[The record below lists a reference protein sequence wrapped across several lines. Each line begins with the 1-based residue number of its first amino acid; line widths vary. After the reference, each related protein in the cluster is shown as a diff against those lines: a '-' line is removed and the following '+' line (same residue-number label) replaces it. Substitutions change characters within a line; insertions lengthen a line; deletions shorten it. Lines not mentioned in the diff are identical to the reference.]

1 MLKKVNTQTIIV
13 FLISG
18 IVSIVGGFVIQEYDN
33 KYRNFSVI
41 EAPLGEEIEN
51 NTIEDL
57 IGSGEEKIYI
67 DINTNNALELE
78 KLEGIGEKMALRII
92 EYRKENGDFEV
103 IEDLMRVSG
112 IGEKKF
118 DALKE
123 HIYVGK

>member
-1 MLKKVNTQTIIV
+1 MKKVNTQTIIV
-13 FLISG
+13 FLIFG

>member
-13 FLISG
+13 FLIFG